1 MVSRKTA
8 KKKQPLTNQ
17 HESIWVPPF
26 GRNSHALPAHLH
38 ASGGFG
44 RKVVSLNG
52 ALLSTHG
59 YFGKL
64 FLAPGLEDPADGEAE
79 RGLLVKQD
87 PADSIDVFAQ
97 RRMVP

>member
-1 MVSRKTA
+1 M
-8 KKKQPLTNQ
+8 
-17 HESIWVPPF
+17 
-26 GRNSHALPAHLH
+26 
-38 ASGGFG
+38 
-44 RKVVSLNG
+44 NG

-64 FLAPGLEDPADGEAE
+64 FLVPGLEDPADGEAE